1 MIDTELKNIEK
12 NQITTKKESRFY
24 LSTSFYGALF
34 FSIALWIYTI
44 MNEEYQ
50 TVVKVPLKIDLPEN
64 KAIEKDI
71 PTNLDI
77 MVKGTGW
84 NLFNLIYFNNS
95 KICNIRLQSKD
106 LIADNYQINRQEII
120 KSVEFFQ
127 NIETRDV
134 IPDNL
139 DIYFGTIAKKTVPVI
154 PKVEVSTIENFIFTD
169 SLQLVPNV
177 VEITGNKKILDEINY
192 VQTKK
197 ISLKDVSKS
206 LKTEVDID
214 TEMSSVV
221 DFNVKKVGISVNIQ
235 QKAHIILDNLKVPEL
250 IFAANEKTIPSTFK
264 IVITG
269 GVKDIAKINIKEINT
284 KVKLRKI
291 KEYDNI
297 YEFDLDLPNKFKVEF
312 FPKYVKV
319 IHTENYVL

>member
-1 MIDTELKNIEK
+1 
-12 NQITTKKESRFY
+12 
-24 LSTSFYGALF
+24 
-34 FSIALWIYTI
+34 

-71 PTNLDI
+71 PTKLDI

-95 KICNIRLQSKD
+95 KICNIKLQSKD
-106 LIADNYQINRQEII
+106 LTSDYYQINRQEII

-177 VEITGNKKILDEINY
+177 VEISGNKKILDEINY

-214 TEMSSVV
+214 TELSSVLN
-221 DFNVKKVGISVNIQ
+221 FNVKKVGISVNIQ
-235 QKAHIILDNLKVPEL
+235 QKAHIILDDLKVPEL

-269 GVKDIAKINIKEINT
+269 GVKDIAKINIKEINS

-291 KEYDNI
+291 KEFDNL
-297 YEFDLDLPNKFKVEF
+297 YEFDLDLPNKFKVDF